1 MGGREVWGS
10 VGDHKG
16 LSFGYFFLLL
26 HNPNLSIKVEILE
39 QYLIKKENSILFV
52 AAAMSLI

>member
-1 MGGREVWGS
+1 MGS
-10 VGDHKG
+10 VGDHMG

-26 HNPNLSIKVEILE
+26 HNPNLSIKVENLE